1 VILDTS
7 AILAIFFAE
16 AERDDFLSRIG
27 AAPLVGV
34 GSPTLVETAIVLAG
48 RFGEEGPRRLSRI
61 VDRAGVV
68 VIPFDVRHW
77 EIAVEA
83 WLRFG
88 RGRHEAGLNLGDCFS
103 YATSRLAG
111 QPLLC
116 KGDDFPKTDLALA
129 SGITSRA

>member
-1 VILDTS
+1 VILATS
-7 AILAIFFAE
+7 ALLAIFFAE
-16 AERDDFLSRIG
+16 GERDDFLSKIG
-27 AAPLVGV
+27 AARVVGV

-48 RFGEEGPRRLSRI
+48 RFGEAGPPRLSRI
-61 VDRAGVV
+61 VERASIV

-77 EIAVEA
+77 EVAVEA

-88 RGRHEAGLNLGDCFS
+88 KGRHAAGLNLGDCFS

-129 SGITSRA
+129 